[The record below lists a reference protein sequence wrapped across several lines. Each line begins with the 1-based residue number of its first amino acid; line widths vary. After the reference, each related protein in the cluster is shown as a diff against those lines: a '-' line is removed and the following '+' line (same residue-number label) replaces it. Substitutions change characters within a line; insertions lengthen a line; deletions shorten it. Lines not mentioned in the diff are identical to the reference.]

1 MEAEVQVN
9 PLKRKVPDDWEDDM
23 AISPVG
29 STVAYMSVDGISP
42 TGSKEDN
49 LAGTTFFY
57 VAGHHLNVY
66 CSILGFVS
74 QYALK

>member
-1 MEAEVQVN
+1 MEAEVQAN

-23 AISPVG
+23 ATSPVA
-29 STVAYMSVDGISP
+29 STVTYMSVDGISP

-49 LAGTTFFY
+49 LAGMAFFFI
-57 VAGHHLNVY
+57 ADRHLNAH

-74 QYALK
+74 